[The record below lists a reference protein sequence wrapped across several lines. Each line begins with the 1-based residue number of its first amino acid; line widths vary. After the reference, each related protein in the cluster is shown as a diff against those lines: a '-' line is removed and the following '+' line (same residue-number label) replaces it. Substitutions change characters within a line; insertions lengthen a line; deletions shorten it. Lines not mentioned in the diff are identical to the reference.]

1 MNLSPAGWNLTA
13 FTPSP
18 VGAVIVIE
26 VFALRAPGGI
36 TRVCGP
42 ALMEPPSG
50 PIVFVSES
58 YGRLEHLSNPVAP
71 SNEPMRSAW
80 GAGAAGA
87 TGIAGAEGGS
97 PQDCE
102 TKRTRTRTASART
115 AFMCLLLRDVPGS
128 DSGEPA
134 EVQNGTIPGS
144 FP

>member
-36 TRVCGP
+36 TSVCGP
-42 ALMEPPSG
+42 ALMVPPSG
-50 PIVFVSES
+50 PIVFVFDA
-58 YGRLEHLSNPVAP
+58 YGRLEHLSSPVAP

-80 GAGAAGA
+80 GAGAAA
-87 TGIAGAEGGS
+87 TGIAGADGGS

-115 AFMCLLLRDVPGS
+115 AFMGLLLRVVSGS

-134 EVQNGTIPGS
+134 EVQDGTIPGS